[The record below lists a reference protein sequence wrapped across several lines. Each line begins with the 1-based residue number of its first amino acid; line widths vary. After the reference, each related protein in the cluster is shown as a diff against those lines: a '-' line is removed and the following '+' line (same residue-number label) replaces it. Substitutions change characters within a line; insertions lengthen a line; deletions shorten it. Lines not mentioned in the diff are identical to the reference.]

1 MANTSAFSM
10 RRKNKDLRAN
20 YSNILHKLAESSKK
34 KSEAYKNYLIRLNEV
49 LPRSEEYALPAAIL
63 AARLSQDEEE
73 QKSICK
79 SILSLAANAE
89 LLRTNLKYFGEEWCF
104 NVALPDL
111 YMTDVP
117 ITRHFAEL
125 DEAGNII
132 RQWDTTSTETRY
144 YLKKEG

>member
-1 MANTSAFSM
+1 MADTTAFTT
-10 RRKNKDLRAN
+10 RRKNEDLRVK
-20 YSNILHKLAESSKK
+20 YSDILYKLAESSRKK
-34 KSEAYKNYLIRLNEV
+34 RQAYQEYLARLSGIF
-49 LPRSEEYALPAAIL
+49 PRNEEYALPATSL
-63 AARLSQDEEE
+63 AAQLSQDEEE

-79 SILSLAANAE
+79 SILGLASYATLRRE
-89 LLRTNLKYFGEEWCF
+89 LTKRYGPQNLRVTF
-104 NVALPDL
+104 PDL
-111 YMTDVP
+111 YMTDAP

>member
-1 MANTSAFSM
+1 MANTNAFTM
-10 RRKNKDLRAN
+10 RRKNEDLRVK
-20 YSNILHKLAESSKK
+20 YSDILYKLAESSRK
-34 KSEAYKNYLIRLNEV
+34 KSQAYEEYLARLDEV
-49 LPRSEEYALPAAIL
+49 LPRSEEYALPATIL
-63 AARLSQDEEE
+63 ATRLSQDEEE

-79 SILSLAANAE
+79 SILSLATNAE
-89 LLRTNLKYFGEEWCF
+89 LLRTNLKHFGEKWRF
-104 NVALPDL
+104 NVTLPDL

-125 DEAGNII
+125 DEAGSVI